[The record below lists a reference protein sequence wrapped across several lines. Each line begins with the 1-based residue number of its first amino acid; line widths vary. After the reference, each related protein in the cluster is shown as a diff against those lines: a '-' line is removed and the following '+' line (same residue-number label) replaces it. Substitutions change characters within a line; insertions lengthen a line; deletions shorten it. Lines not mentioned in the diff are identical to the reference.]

1 MNGQNLKP
9 VQSKSEAREHEK
21 SGDIF
26 CKACTLTVEEQS
38 RNGRRTGDEP
48 VKGGKFPSDLI
59 DISERDFDFLDEALA
74 ELPDFKL
81 DFDFDY

>member
-1 MNGQNLKP
+1 MQGLRFNSRG
-9 VQSKSEAREHEK
+9 
-21 SGDIF
+21 
-26 CKACTLTVEEQS
+26 TVEEWS
-38 RNGRRTGDEP
+38 ETGDEP

-59 DISERDFDFLDEALA
+59 DISERDFGFLDEALA

>member
-1 MNGQNLKP
+1 MNEQNLKP
-9 VQSKSEAREHEK
+9 VQSKSEARELEK
-21 SGDIF
+21 KRQHISQGLHF
-26 CKACTLTVEEQS
+26 NSRGTVG
-38 RNGRRTGDEP
+38 NGRGTGDEP